1 MPKFPRR
8 CRNQSGGAISLWV
21 VLMTPVAAFAAVVA
35 MAGPQ
40 RLAAESSMNETTYD
54 LAAFAVA
61 LRDGRGDYTGEL
73 NEVFLPDCNPLPG
86 TPPPGSVITQEAW
99 TTQKIDLEAVCALL
113 LGGASSDTD
122 HAYLRR
128 DLGNLGVNTSAWE
141 GFYSESATETEAG
154 CKVSE
159 NLESRNAVYVA
170 LAADW
175 EDAGWAAA
183 QAWPDG
189 VRMGGEAV
197 SRLSRTVN
205 GSALDPCRLTPPPGS
220 EPARFMFSE

>member
-8 CRNQSGGAISLWV
+8 RRDQSGGAISLWV

-40 RLAAESSMNETTYD
+40 RLAAESSVNETTYD

-61 LRDGRGDYTGEL
+61 LRDGRGYSTGEL
-73 NEVFLPDCNPLPG
+73 TEVFLPDCNPLDPAG
-86 TPPPGSVITQEAW
+86 AVPAGLTPEEWLAHSAE
-99 TTQKIDLEAVCALL
+99 LEAVCELL
-113 LGGASSDTD
+113 LGGASSGTD

-128 DLGNLGVNTSAWE
+128 DLGNLGINTSAWA
-141 GFYSESATETEAG
+141 GFYSESATTG
-154 CKVSE
+154 CRVSA

-183 QAWPDG
+183 QVWPDG
-189 VRMGGEAV
+189 VRMGSEAV
-197 SRLSRTVN
+197 SRLSRTVS
-205 GSALDPCRLTPPPGS
+205 GSTLLDCDLGPPPGS
-220 EPARFMFSE
+220 EPARIMFSE